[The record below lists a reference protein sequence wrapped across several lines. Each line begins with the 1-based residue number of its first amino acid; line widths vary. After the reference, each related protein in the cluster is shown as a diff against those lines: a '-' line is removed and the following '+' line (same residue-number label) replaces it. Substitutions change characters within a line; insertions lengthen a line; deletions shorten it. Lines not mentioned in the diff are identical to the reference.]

1 MAEEK
6 KKKETAEVKEK
17 VKEEKKVEETNN
29 TPNNSNSTINDVWNK
44 FTNTIAGM
52 YKKPLSTIKE
62 ETKNPNMRDTWIMLV
77 AVAISFALVITTG
90 FKSIMALSY
99 SGISIDDFVDVPYL
113 KIFIY
118 GTIIYLVMS
127 FIPIIASFIV
137 SRVMKDDKFD
147 FKKSMSLYATSM
159 SVVIPVNL
167 LMALLYL
174 INFLPWVGTILV
186 AVVSVFSFFNYIL
199 GYLSLNEIEDDKK
212 AWALTSLVIVWVVVA
227 FFGLALILGSAS
239 MSLGDDMTNPTH
251 HTNYSDLINW

>member
-6 KKKETAEVKEK
+6 KKKETAEVNLET
-17 VKEEKKVEETNN
+17 KVEETSNATN
-29 TPNNSNSTINDVWNK
+29 SSNSTINDVWNK

-62 ETKNPNMRDTWIMLV
+62 ETKNPNMRDTWVMLV
-77 AVAISFALVITTG
+77 AIAISFALIMMTG

-99 SGISIDDFVDVPYL
+99 SGISIDDFVEVPYL
-113 KIFIY
+113 KLFVY

-127 FIPIIASFIV
+127 FVPIIVSFVV

-147 FKKSMSLYATSM
+147 FKKSMCLYATSM

-174 INFLPWVGTILV
+174 INFLPWVGTILA

-199 GYLSLNEIEDDKK
+199 GYLSLNKIEDDKK
-212 AWALTSLVIVWVVVA
+212 SWAITSLVIVWVVVA
-227 FFGLALILGSAS
+227 FFGLALIIGSAS

-251 HTNYSDLINW
+251 HTNYSDLIDW

>member
-6 KKKETAEVKEK
+6 KKKETAEVNLEA
-17 VKEEKKVEETNN
+17 KVEETSNATN
-29 TPNNSNSTINDVWNK
+29 SSNSTINDVWNK

-62 ETKNPNMRDTWIMLV
+62 ETKNPNMRDTWVMLV
-77 AVAISFALVITTG
+77 AIAISFALIMMTG

-99 SGISIDDFVDVPYL
+99 GGISIDDFVEVPYL
-113 KIFIY
+113 KLFVY

-127 FIPIIASFIV
+127 FVPIIVSFVV

-147 FKKSMSLYATSM
+147 FKKSMCLYATSM

-174 INFLPWVGTILV
+174 INFLHWVGTILA

-199 GYLSLNEIEDDKK
+199 GYLSLNKFEDDKK
-212 AWALTSLVIVWVVVA
+212 SWAITSLVIVWVVVA
-227 FFGLALILGSAS
+227 FFGLALIIGSAS

-251 HTNYSDLINW
+251 HTNYSDLIDW

>member
-6 KKKETAEVKEK
+6 KKIETTEVNLET
-17 VKEEKKVEETNN
+17 KVEETSNA
-29 TPNNSNSTINDVWNK
+29 TNNSNSTINDVWNK

-62 ETKNPNMRDTWIMLV
+62 ETKNPNMRDTWVMLV
-77 AVAISFALVITTG
+77 AIAISFALIMMTG

-99 SGISIDDFVDVPYL
+99 SGISIDDFVEVPYL
-113 KIFIY
+113 KLFVY

-127 FIPIIASFIV
+127 FVPIIVSFVV

-147 FKKSMSLYATSM
+147 FKKSMCLYATSM

-174 INFLPWVGTILV
+174 INFLPWVGTILA

-199 GYLSLNEIEDDKK
+199 GYLSLNKFEDDKK
-212 AWALTSLVIVWVVVA
+212 SWAITSLVIVWVVVA

-251 HTNYSDLINW
+251 HTNYSDLIDW